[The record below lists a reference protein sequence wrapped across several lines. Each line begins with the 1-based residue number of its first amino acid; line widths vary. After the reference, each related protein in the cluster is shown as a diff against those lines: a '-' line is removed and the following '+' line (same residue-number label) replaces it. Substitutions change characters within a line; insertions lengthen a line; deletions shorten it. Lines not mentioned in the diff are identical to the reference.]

1 MRERTL
7 ILIKPDAIN
16 RGLAGEIISRFEKK
30 GLKIVGMKMMKMS
43 EEKAR
48 EHYSHHVGKPFY
60 PDLEKFMTS
69 MPIIALV
76 VEGRNAV
83 DVVRRIVG
91 STNGREAEP
100 GSIRGDYSMSVSK
113 NLIHASDSKE
123 NAEKEIKR
131 FFKEDE
137 LFDYGLAYED
147 FLYASDE

>member
-16 RGLAGEIISRFEKK
+16 RGLIGEIISRFEKK
-30 GLKIVGMKMMKMS
+30 GLKIVGMKMLKMS
-43 EEKAR
+43 KEKAK

-69 MPIIALV
+69 MPIIAFV
-76 VEGRNAV
+76 VEGKEAV
-83 DVVRRIVG
+83 NVVRKIVG

-131 FFKEDE
+131 FFKDEE
-137 LFDYGLAYED
+137 LFDYELAYDE

>member
-137 LFDYGLAYED
+137 LFDYRLAYED